1 MAGLIFL
8 TGFPGFIGSRLAA
21 RLLSED
27 QEVRIAALVEPKMAN
42 RARGAAHGIEGG
54 DRIEVMPG
62 DISEIDLGLSEQD
75 HQRLR
80 AETTVAYHLAAIYN
94 LAVPLDIAEQV
105 NVAGTGNVLQLLRN
119 CKQLERFNYVSTA
132 YVAGDRHGVVFE
144 HELVMG
150 QGFKNHYESTK
161 FQAEVWVRSLM
172 DQIPTTI
179 YRPAIV
185 VGDSKTGETQKFDG
199 PYYMLRTVSVAQ
211 ARHMPIPQFGAAN
224 APFNVVPVD
233 FVIDALSV
241 ADDDPELVGETLHLV
256 DPEPVTAGDVFS
268 TLAREYAGRE
278 PAYKVPPK
286 LVQATLRSKRMRAM
300 FSGAPP
306 ESIEYLNHSVRFDTR
321 RASELLARHGLRCPR
336 FDEYVGPVVKFF
348 REHEDDDSF
357 VPG

>member
-1 MAGLIFL
+1 
-8 TGFPGFIGSRLAA
+8 
-21 RLLSED
+21 
-27 QEVRIAALVEPKMAN
+27 VRVAALVEQKMTGK
-42 RARGAAHGIEGG
+42 AREAAGRIDGG
-54 DRIEVMPG
+54 ERIEVLSG
-62 DISEIDLGLSEQD
+62 DIAKIDLGISKED
-75 HQRLR
+75 HQRLC

-119 CKQLERFNYVSTA
+119 CERLERFNYVSTA
-132 YVAGDRHGVVFE
+132 YVAGDRNGVVFE

-185 VGDSKTGETQKFDG
+185 VGDSKTGNTQKFDG
-199 PYYMLRTVSVAQ
+199 PYYMLRTVSVAA

-233 FVIDALSV
+233 FVLDALSV

-256 DPEPVTAGDVFS
+256 DPEPITAGEVFGL
-268 TLAREYAGRE
+268 LAREYAGRE
-278 PAYKVPPK
+278 PAYKLPPK
-286 LVQATLRSKRMRAM
+286 LVQTSLRSKRVRGM

-306 ESIEYLNHSVRFDTR
+306 ESIQYLNHSVRFDTR
-321 RASELLARHGLRCPR
+321 RADELLARHGLRCPR
-336 FDEYVGPVVKFF
+336 FEEYVGPVVEFF
-348 REHEDDDSF
+348 KQHERDASF
-357 VPG
+357 LAA